1 LFGVIVAGRGADE
14 AIHGHASTRRLTP
27 RACPPRELAHAW
39 HACWSSLA
47 ATDPNLPVNK
57 RGRAMV
63 TDPKSEL
70 RSPFANPWIQLIL
83 GIICMAAVANL
94 QYGWTLF
101 VNPIDAKFHWGRV
114 AIQVAFTTF
123 VLIETWLVPVEGYL
137 VDRFGPRWVVIGG
150 GILVAIAWVLNSSAD
165 SLAML
170 YFAAAVG
177 GVGTGCVYGTCVGNA
192 LKWFPGRRGLAA
204 GFTAA
209 GFGAGAAL
217 TVIPISHMI
226 TSQGYQHAFFFFG
239 LLQGAIVVVIGLGLL
254 VPPASILAAKVKP
267 STTAY
272 GYTPREV
279 LRSPVFYVLYA
290 MFVLIAAGGLTMTAA
305 VKPMSADLKID
316 KIPVDLLGFTLAAG
330 VFAVSLSRIFD
341 GVGRP
346 FFGWLSDRIGRE
358 HTMALAFLIGAGALF
373 TLSQLGGTNPLM
385 FVLVTA
391 LYFGVYGEIFSLFP
405 ATQGDTF
412 GSKYAAANAGM
423 LYTAKGT
430 GALLVAPMAALAK
443 NHGYGTMFAIFVTFN
458 IVAALLALFV
468 LKPMRARH
476 FAAGPPAAGVQTRA
490 AAV

>member
-1 LFGVIVAGRGADE
+1 
-14 AIHGHASTRRLTP
+14 
-27 RACPPRELAHAW
+27 
-39 HACWSSLA
+39 
-47 ATDPNLPVNK
+47 
-57 RGRAMV
+57 MV
-63 TDPKSEL
+63 TESN
-70 RSPFANPWIQLIL
+70 SQTTSVFAKPWVQLVL

-101 VNPIDAKFHWGRV
+101 VNPIDAKYHWGRA

-137 VDRFGPRWVVIGG
+137 VDRFGPRPVVIAGG
-150 GILVAIAWVLNSSAD
+150 VLVAIAWVMNSFAD
-165 SLAML
+165 SLPTL

-177 GVGTGCVYGTCVGNA
+177 GIGTGCVYGTCVGNA

-226 TSQGYQHAFFFFG
+226 SSDGYQHAFFVFG
-239 LLQGAIVVVIGLGLL
+239 LLQGAIVLIMGLALSG
-254 VPPASILAAKVKP
+254 PPRQILTAKVKP

-272 GYTPREV
+272 GYTPQQV
-279 LRSPVFYVLYA
+279 LRSPVFYVLYV

-305 VKPMSADLKID
+305 VKPMAADFKVD
-316 KIPVDLLGFTLAAG
+316 KIPVDLFGIVLTAG

-341 GVGRP
+341 GIGRP

-358 HTMALAFLIGAGALF
+358 HTMALAFLIGAAALF
-373 TLSQLGGTNPLM
+373 TLNQIGGSNPVG

-412 GSKYAAANAGM
+412 GSKFAAANAGM

-430 GALLVAPMAALAK
+430 GALLVPIMAALTKA
-443 NHGYGTMFAIFVTFN
+443 HGYGSMFSIFVTFN

-476 FAAGPPAAGVQTRA
+476 FAAGPPADAQA
-490 AAV
+490 KAVTA